1 MGYFVE
7 FSNGVTMVFQPIF
20 TKGER
25 RRTIKKEIAYWRALG
40 QECHVVQFCRV
51 YYPS

>member
-1 MGYFVE
+1 MGYSVE
-7 FSNGVTMVFQPIF
+7 LSNGVTMVFGSF
-20 TKGER
+20 VTKGER
-25 RRTIKKEIAYWRALG
+25 RRMVKNEITYWRARG